1 MLGKYIYSRIVAA
14 VSKTGKN
21 NPGKEKQ
28 DTQPAGQ
35 ETGRE
40 IYGGN
45 DGENSGFA
53 LGLGHDPDSG
63 RGSDTGCDA
72 GSGSGHDFGSGA
84 GSGSDS
90 GSGHGSG
97 SGSGSDC
104 GAGSGAGF
112 GSDFAVEGKNPVKKE
127 VCRNTDELKKMFSS
141 SEDLVIREF
150 TAAGYKFA
158 VVSLENMINKEQ
170 LGKEIL
176 ERLCSAKSL
185 PKDPGERFFV
195 MAESLS
201 TASGQNEVSSLLEV
215 AGLICSGCAVVFS
228 DGSDKALSFS
238 VQGFETRSVED
249 PENDVTERG
258 PRESFVESLK
268 TNMTLIRRRLKTP
281 DLVFEALKIGRL
293 SNTDI
298 LLCYIKSAVSP
309 GILKK
314 VRHRLSGIKIEN
326 VLESGYLVPFLEDK
340 PLSLF
345 SCIGTTERPDAVC
358 AKICEGRIAV
368 LVDGTPFC
376 LIVPYL
382 FSENFQN
389 PDDYDFKP
397 YFATFIRVLKFAS
410 FFISILLPGVYVALG
425 TYNPEIFPTS
435 ILYKMLDSQNITPFP
450 LMSESLIILFI
461 YEIMREAG
469 LRLPKSLGHA
479 VSIVGAL
486 VIGESAVT
494 AGLIGAPMIMV
505 VAVTSLSAFVVPSLY
520 YPGVIL
526 RFAFI
531 FAGGFTGIYGIML
544 LLSVTLVGIMSLNPY
559 GVPFSS
565 PVSPFDFSSTR
576 DTMARAGWRTLAKN
590 TIKIQRLHGAEK
602 IADRQGEEDN
612 Q

>member
-14 VSKTGKN
+14 LSKTGKN
-21 NPGKEKQ
+21 NLANEETKA
-28 DTQPAGQ
+28 QPAGQ
-35 ETGRE
+35 ESRIKNPESGNVTGDANGD
-40 IYGGN
+40 IN
-45 DGENSGFA
+45 NSA
-53 LGLGHDPDSG
+53 S
-63 RGSDTGCDA
+63 GSDDGFGFDF
-72 GSGSGHDFGSGA
+72 GFMSGSNSGSGNGS
-84 GSGSDS
+84 S
-90 GSGHGSG
+90 SG
-97 SGSGSDC
+97 SGSSY
-104 GAGSGAGF
+104 S
-112 GSDFAVEGKNPVKKE
+112 SDFDSNLDGESLIKKE
-127 VCRNTDELKKMFSS
+127 LCRNTDELKRMFSG
-141 SEDLVIREF
+141 SEDLIIREF

-176 ERLCSAKSL
+176 ERLCSAESL
-185 PKDPGERFFV
+185 PRDPNKRFSV

-201 TASGQNEVSSLLEV
+201 TASGQKDVTSLFEV

-228 DGSDKALSFS
+228 DGSDRALSFS
-238 VQGFETRSVED
+238 VQGFETRSVQD

-281 DLVFEALKIGRL
+281 DLVFESLKIGRL
-293 SNTDI
+293 SNTEI
-298 LLCYIKSAVSP
+298 LLCYVKSAVSP

-314 VRHRLSGIKIEN
+314 VRHRLNGIKIEN

-397 YFATFIRVLKFAS
+397 YFATLIRILKFAS
-410 FFISILLPGVYVALG
+410 FFISILLPGIYVALG

-435 ILYKMLDSQNITPFP
+435 ILYKVLDSQNITPFP

-505 VAVTSLSAFVVPSLY
+505 VAVTALSAFVVPSLY

-559 GVPFSS
+559 GVPFSA
-565 PVSPFDFSSTR
+565 PVSPFDFSSMR
-576 DTMARAGWRTLAKN
+576 DTAVRASWRTLAKN
-590 TIKIQRLHGAEK
+590 TVKIQRLHGAEK
-602 IADRQGEEDN
+602 ISDREDA

>member
-14 VSKTGKN
+14 LSKTGKN
-21 NPGKEKQ
+21 NLANEETKAR
-28 DTQPAGQ
+28 PAGQ
-35 ETGRE
+35 ESRIKNPGNENATGDANGD
-40 IYGGN
+40 IN
-45 DGENSGFA
+45 NSA
-53 LGLGHDPDSG
+53 
-63 RGSDTGCDA
+63 
-72 GSGSGHDFGSGA
+72 SGSGDGFGFDFGFMSGSNSGSGNGSNSGA
-84 GSGSDS
+84 DSSSDS
-90 GSGHGSG
+90 GSSYSSG
-97 SGSGSDC
+97 FDSNLDG
-104 GAGSGAGF
+104 
-112 GSDFAVEGKNPVKKE
+112 ENLIKKE
-127 VCRNTDELKKMFSS
+127 LCRNTDELKRMFSG
-141 SEDLVIREF
+141 SEDLIIREF

-176 ERLCSAKSL
+176 ERLCSAESL
-185 PKDPGERFFV
+185 PRDPNKRFSV

-201 TASGQNEVSSLLEV
+201 TASGQKEVASLFEV

-228 DGSDKALSFS
+228 DGSDRALSFS
-238 VQGFETRSVED
+238 VQGFETRSVQD

-281 DLVFEALKIGRL
+281 DLVFESLKIGRL
-293 SNTDI
+293 SNTEI
-298 LLCYIKSAVSP
+298 LLCYVKSAVSP

-314 VRHRLSGIKIEN
+314 VRHRLNGIKIEN

-397 YFATFIRVLKFAS
+397 YFATFIRILKFAS
-410 FFISILLPGVYVALG
+410 FFISILLPGIYVALG

-435 ILYKMLDSQNITPFP
+435 ILYKVLDSQNITPFP

-505 VAVTSLSAFVVPSLY
+505 VAVTALSAFVVPSLY

-559 GVPFSS
+559 GVPFSA
-565 PVSPFDFSSTR
+565 PVSPFDFSSMR
-576 DTMARAGWRTLAKN
+576 DTAVRASWRTLAKN
-590 TIKIQRLHGAEK
+590 TVKIQRLHGAEK
-602 IADRQGEEDN
+602 ISDREDA